1 MTEQLSFPV
10 SMAQQGMW
18 LSETLFS
25 GTGHNHVCQG
35 FCINKSIRN
44 DLIEQAVSLIVQ
56 QQESLRTVFKF
67 QQGEVK
73 QYILPELDWHIEQL
87 ECVQSEQTQLVRR
100 LTRETFSLSQ
110 APLFRVIRL
119 VQPEQDKLLFIF
131 HHIITD
137 GWSADIFKRQL
148 WQNYQQLAQGITP
161 QLEELELQ
169 YGDFAEWQ
177 IEQLA
182 EQQAQQQLAYWREQL
197 ANVTPCT
204 FPADKVRPA
213 QPSFQGKQLE
223 IALPK
228 QLVQGVN
235 TLAQQQQTSAF
246 NIYLSAFKVLISR
259 YTRQEDIT
267 VGSPVAGRDMA
278 ELEPIIGYFVNTVVY
293 RTQCDMSQSFSAYL
307 EQVKNTV
314 LDAWEYQQLPFAK
327 LVSDIYGER
336 SLDTSPFFQLMFAYY
351 RHDGDA
357 DEQMSDLGVSS
368 WQLHNDTSKFD
379 LTLSLEDNIDA
390 VSMAL
395 EYSTELFEVQSIERI
410 AAAYTQLLASII
422 AAPNLPLYQLP
433 LLDEEAKN
441 AQLAR
446 YASTSGDYSSPFN
459 SICEGFEQM
468 VARFENNEAIVDG
481 ERTLTYQQLN
491 VNANQLARHLLNVQP
506 QLGLGSKVAI
516 CLSPSVNTM
525 VAILAVLKVGAAY
538 VPIDPS
544 AGQQRLEYI
553 LDDAN
558 VDVVIG
564 NQDSL
569 ALFAQRNLQ
578 LVCLDT
584 HAQQIASNDD
594 SNLNCHIER
603 TDQAYMI
610 YTSGSTGKP
619 KGVKT
624 THHNVLRLFSAT
636 DHWFEFNSQDVWS
649 LFHSCVFDFS
659 VWEMWGALLYGAK
672 LVVIPKEV
680 TRAPDVFAQWVE
692 KYQITVLNQ
701 TPSAFKQYAAIG
713 KPYSLRYVI
722 FGGEALDIPSVSR
735 WFEQYSQ
742 QQPKLI
748 NMYGITETTVHVTYQ
763 ELSAELLKGRIA
775 APIGEA
781 IPDLSMYVLDPW
793 LQPVPDGMTGELFV
807 SGDGVADGY
816 HNRAQLS
823 AERFLNNPFNDAQPT
838 LYRSGDLVKVDNQG
852 ELIYQGRADH
862 QVKIRGFR
870 IELGEIENALL
881 ACNGIKEALVLA
893 HEAPQQGAQLVAYVV
908 CDALSVQALRE
919 QLAKTLPEYMIP
931 AIFMP
936 LTAFPLTINGKIDR
950 RALPE
955 PKVDRSTLTQEFVA
969 PSSAIEVGIAK
980 IWQQVL
986 NVDSVSVNDNFFALG
1001 GDSLR
1006 AVQVNELLEQQGI
1019 SLPLEQ
1025 IFKTQTIKALAE
1037 YLSQHDADSMGVV
1050 KDVPAFS
1057 MISEEQRAQLPED
1070 VIDAYPLSGMQAGM
1084 FYHMMLAP
1092 ESNIYHCTGT
1102 SHICLDHKLNEALFY
1117 EAVQELVAHHEILRT
1132 GFDLHNEYQPIQC
1145 VHAHALLPV
1154 EFSDITSLD
1163 ESQQEAQVMAL
1174 IEQEKASPFDLTKP
1188 TLLRFFIQHRSA
1200 TSFQFTMTE
1209 CHPIFDGWSY
1219 HSLIV
1224 DVFNLY
1230 AEKMGRR
1237 APTALPQLNWRYAD
1251 FVATEKATI
1260 NNPQS
1265 IDFWT
1270 NYLADFEPL
1279 ALPLQSDA
1287 MCQSKQLRAVHL
1299 RIEDNIYNGLKALMK
1314 QANVPLKSVLLAGH
1328 IKVMSLVSSQH
1339 DVLTGIPTNG
1349 RYEGKGG
1356 DKQYGLFINTLPF
1369 RQKLK
1374 DGTWQALIQDTFA
1387 LECDL
1392 IPHRRFPL
1400 AEVQRLVGRETA
1412 LLEDV
1417 LFNYM
1422 DFHVYEALCPELG
1435 LTVKNNLRTDQVHEG
1450 TNFALTVHFQHLTLS
1465 SGLKANDVS
1474 LQLDYDNDLLTR
1486 EQVVALG
1493 ELYMAVFAQMADNA
1507 HAQHQEFGHSAV
1519 AITQRLATVT
1529 ASDLAQLDSASMQE
1543 SVTEQAE
1550 QHAAE
1555 QNGEPIEQ
1563 ALLEGVRRVWH
1574 ELLQA
1579 QVSDTDNF
1587 FDAGGHSLLFLPLL
1601 TKLKALPEQ
1610 GPMSDESTVAL
1621 KAITTLDLINYP
1633 SIERFCQFICG
1644 TGQATAQA
1652 DSDKAKNKQD
1662 ARARM
1667 LKLRNRQGKR
1677 A

>member
-35 FCINKSIRN
+35 FLIDKSVQN
-44 DLIEQAVSLIVQ
+44 ELLEKAMSLIVA
-56 QQESLRTVFKF
+56 QQESLRTIFKF

-73 QYILPELDWHIEQL
+73 QYILQDLDWGIEQFGCAKHEESEL
-87 ECVQSEQTQLVRR
+87 VQR
-100 LTRETFSLSQ
+100 LTREKFSLST

-137 GWSADIFKRQL
+137 GVSADIFKREL
-148 WQNYQQLAQGITP
+148 WQNYQVLAQGGTP
-161 QLEELELQ
+161 ELVELELQ
-169 YGDFAEWQ
+169 YGDYAEWQ
-177 IEQLA
+177 VEQLGEEQA
-182 EQQAQQQLAYWREQL
+182 EQQLNYWRDKL

-213 QPSFQGKQLE
+213 VPSFQGRQLE
-223 IALPK
+223 IALPAD
-228 QLVQGVN
+228 VVEGVN
-235 TLAQQQQTSAF
+235 TLAKQQLTSAF
-246 NIYLSAFKVLISR
+246 NVYLSAFKVLICR
-259 YTRQEDIT
+259 YARQEDIT
-267 VGSPVAGRDMA
+267 VGSPIAGRDLA
-278 ELEPIIGYFVNTVVY
+278 ELDPIIGYFVNTVVY
-293 RTQCDMSQSFSAYL
+293 RTQCNLSHSFNTYL
-307 EQVKNTV
+307 DQVKNTV

-327 LVSDIYGER
+327 LVSETYGER
-336 SLDTSPFFQLMFAYY
+336 SLETSPFFQLMFAYY
-351 RHDGDA
+351 RHGAQTDA
-357 DEQMSDLGVSS
+357 DMSLQGVKN
-368 WQLHNDTSKFD
+368 WQVHNETSKFD
-379 LTLSLEDNIDA
+379 LTLSLEDSLHG

-395 EYSTELFEVQSIERI
+395 EYSTELFDPQTVKRI
-410 AAAYTQLLASII
+410 AASYTQLLTSIVREPSI
-422 AAPNLPLYQLP
+422 PLYQLP
-433 LLDEEAKN
+433 LLNNDAK
-441 AQLAR
+441 ALQIAR
-446 YASTSGDYSSPFN
+446 FSSASVPHLPQSS
-459 SICEGFEQM
+459 SICAKFEHI
-468 VARFENNEAIVDG
+468 VSRFGDNEAVLDG
-481 ERTLTYQQLN
+481 MSSLTYKQLN
-491 VNANQLARHLLNVQP
+491 KQANQLAHYLLTVKP
-506 QLGLGSKVAI
+506 TLGQGSKVAVA
-516 CLSPSVNTM
+516 LSPSVNTM
-525 VAILAVLKVGAAY
+525 VTILAVLKVGAAY
-538 VPIDPS
+538 VPIDPT

-553 LDDAN
+553 LDDAS

-564 NQDSL
+564 NQGSL
-569 ALFAQRNLQ
+569 SLFAQRGLQ

-584 HAQQIASNDD
+584 DAGSIFNCDD
-594 SNLNCHIER
+594 SNLNISIEPA
-603 TDQAYMI
+603 DQAYMI

-619 KGVKT
+619 KGVIT

-636 DHWFEFNSQDVWS
+636 DHWFEFNSHDVWS

-680 TRAPDVFAQWVE
+680 SRAPDVFAQWVE

-701 TPSAFKQYAAIG
+701 TPSAFKQYAAVG
-713 KPYSLRYVI
+713 QPYHLRYVI
-722 FGGEALDIPSVSR
+722 FGGEALDIPSVSH
-735 WFEQYSQ
+735 WFEQHSEKQ
-742 QQPKLI
+742 TKLI

-763 ELSAELLKGRIA
+763 ELSAELLANRIA

-781 IPDLSMYVLDPW
+781 IPDLSMYILDQW
-793 LQPVPDGMTGELFV
+793 LQPVPDGMTGELFI
-807 SGDGVADGY
+807 SGDGVAQGY
-816 HNRAQLS
+816 HNRAELT
-823 AERFLNNPFNDAQPT
+823 ADRFLENPFNKRQPT

-870 IELGEIENALL
+870 IELGEIESALL
-881 ACNGIKEALVLA
+881 GCDLINEALVLSYDA
-893 HEAPQQGAQLVAYVV
+893 SQHGAQLVAYVV
-908 CDALSVQALRE
+908 CEQLNVQALRE
-919 QLAKTLPEYMIP
+919 QLAKTLPEYMVP

-936 LTAFPLTINGKIDR
+936 LEEFPLTINGKIDR
-950 RALPE
+950 QALPE
-955 PKVDRSTLTQEFVA
+955 PKVDRSILADEFIA
-969 PSSAIEVGIAK
+969 PSSAIEVAITK

-986 NVDSVSVNDNFFALG
+986 NTDTVSVSDNFFALG

-1019 SLPLEQ
+1019 VLPLEQ
-1025 IFKTQTIKALAE
+1025 IFKTQSIATLAE
-1037 YLSQHDADSMGVV
+1037 YVSHNDADSMGVV
-1050 KDVPAFS
+1050 KQVSAFS
-1057 MISEEQRAQLPED
+1057 MISDVQRAVLPDD

-1092 ESNIYHCTGT
+1092 DSNIYHCTGT
-1102 SHICLDHKLNEALFY
+1102 SHICLDHKLNEVLFN

-1132 GFDLHNEYQPIQC
+1132 GFDLHNAFQPIQC
-1145 VHAHALLPV
+1145 VHEHAVLPV
-1154 EFSDITSLD
+1154 EFTDISALN
-1163 ESQQEAQVMAL
+1163 EEQQEAEVLAL
-1174 IEQEKASPFDLTKP
+1174 IEQEKASPFDLTQP
-1188 TLLRFFIQHRSA
+1188 TLLRFFIQSRSE

-1237 APTALPQLNWRYAD
+1237 AKTALPELNWRYSD

-1260 NNPQS
+1260 SNPQS
-1265 IDFWT
+1265 ISFWQ
-1270 NYLADFEPL
+1270 NYLEDFQPL
-1279 ALPLQSDA
+1279 TLPLQSDA
-1287 MCQSKQLRAVHL
+1287 MCESKQLRAVHL
-1299 RIEDNIYNGLKALMK
+1299 RIENNVYTGLKTLMK
-1314 QANVPLKSVLLAGH
+1314 KANVPLKSILLAGH
-1328 IKVMSLVSSQH
+1328 IKVMSLVSDQH
-1339 DVLTGIPTNG
+1339 DILTGIPTNG

-1369 RQKLK
+1369 RQKLN
-1374 DGTWQALIQDTFA
+1374 DGSWQTLIQHTFA

-1400 AEVQRLVGRETA
+1400 AEVQRLVGREKA

-1435 LTVKNNLRTDQVHEG
+1435 LSVKDNLRTDQVHEG

-1474 LQLDYDNDLLTR
+1474 IQLDYDNDLLTR
-1486 EQVVALG
+1486 DQVVALG
-1493 ELYMAVFAQMADNA
+1493 ELYLAVFEQMAQNPQTEHQLFTHGALVAAQCRNDNVECGA
-1507 HAQHQEFGHSAV
+1507 VSAPASVVFEANSEQEES
-1519 AITQRLATVT
+1519 TQI
-1529 ASDLAQLDSASMQE
+1529 DK
-1543 SVTEQAE
+1543 
-1550 QHAAE
+1550 
-1555 QNGEPIEQ
+1555 
-1563 ALLEGVRRVWH
+1563 ALIQGVRETWQT
-1574 ELLQA
+1574 LLQSN
-1579 QVSDTDNF
+1579 VSDSDNF

-1601 TKLKALPEQ
+1601 TQLKALPEQ
-1610 GPMSDESTVAL
+1610 REVSELVTIAL
-1621 KAITTLDLINYP
+1621 GEITTLDLINYP
-1633 SIERFCQFICG
+1633 SIEQFCKFICG
-1644 TGQATAQA
+1644 TQSTQLPLN
-1652 DSDKAKNKQD
+1652 SSKLKNKQD

>member
-25 GTGHNHVCQG
+25 GTGHNHVCQA
-35 FCINKSIRN
+35 FCIEKSIRN
-44 DLIEQAVSLIVQ
+44 DLVTQAVSLIVE

-67 QQGEVK
+67 QQGEVR
-73 QYILPELDWHIEQL
+73 QIILPQLQWQIEEL
-87 ECVQSEQTQLVRR
+87 ECAVDEQANVMRR
-100 LTRETFSLSQ
+100 LTREKFSLSN

-119 VQPEQDKLLFIF
+119 VGPQQDKLLFVF

-148 WQNYQQLAQGITP
+148 WQSYQQLAKGQAV
-161 QLEELELQ
+161 QLDTLELQ

-177 IEQLA
+177 A
-182 EQQAQQQLAYWREQL
+182 EQVDDEHFQQQFAFWREQL
-197 ANVTPCT
+197 ANVAPCT

-223 IALPK
+223 LSLPA
-228 QLVQGVN
+228 QLAVAVN
-235 TLAQQQQTSAF
+235 ELAQQQQTSAF

-259 YTRQEDIT
+259 YTRQEDII

-278 ELEPIIGYFVNTVVY
+278 EVEPIIGYFVNTVVY
-293 RTQCDMSQSFSAYL
+293 RTQCDLTHSFSEYL
-307 EQVKNTV
+307 AQVKNTV
-314 LDAWEYQQLPFAK
+314 LDAWEHQQLPFAK
-327 LVSDIYGER
+327 LVSEIYGER

-351 RHDGDA
+351 RHDSH
-357 DEQMSDLGVSS
+357 SDDGLSELGVSGY
-368 WQLHNDTSKFD
+368 QLHNDTSKYD
-379 LTLSLEDNIDA
+379 VTLSIEDNLDT
-390 VSMAL
+390 VSLAL
-395 EYSTELFEVQSIERI
+395 EYSTELFETQSIERI
-410 AAAYTQLLASII
+410 AASYTQLLTAIV
-422 AAPNLPLYQLP
+422 AAPELPLYQLP
-433 LLDEEAKN
+433 LLN
-441 AQLAR
+441 AQDKAAELAR
-446 YASTSGDYSSPFN
+446 FASKPNDYTPQVTSISA
-459 SICEGFEQM
+459 GFEQI
-468 VARFENNEAIVDG
+468 VTRFATNEAITDG
-481 ERTLTYQQLN
+481 DQSLSYQQLN
-491 VNANQLARHLLNVQP
+491 ARANQLAHHLLMVQP
-506 QLGLGSKVAI
+506 HLTQGAKVAI

-544 AGQQRLEYI
+544 AGQQRLDYI
-553 LDDAN
+553 LDDAD
-558 VDVVIG
+558 VDVVIC
-564 NQDSL
+564 NQQS
-569 ALFAQRNLQ
+569 AGLFTHRDIAK
-578 LVCLDT
+578 VCLDT
-584 HAQQIASNDD
+584 DAQQIAQADMSDLACTILP
-594 SNLNCHIER
+594 S
-603 TDQAYMI
+603 DQAYMI

-619 KGVKT
+619 KGVIT
-624 THHNVLRLFSAT
+624 THSNVLRLFSAT
-636 DHWFEFNSQDVWS
+636 EHWFEFNSQDVWS
-649 LFHSCVFDFS
+649 LFHSSVFDFS

-680 TRAPDVFAQWVE
+680 TRAPDVFAKWVE
-692 KYQITVLNQ
+692 QYKITVLNQ
-701 TPSAFKQYAAIG
+701 TPSAFKQFAAVG
-713 KPYSLRYVI
+713 QPHQLRYVI

-735 WFEQYSQ
+735 WFEQYSD

-763 ELSAELLKGRIA
+763 ELSAELLTGRIA

-781 IPDLSMYVLDPW
+781 IPDLSMYVLDSW
-793 LQPVPDGMTGELFV
+793 LQPVPIGMTGELFV
-807 SGDGVADGY
+807 SGAGVAGGY
-816 HNRAQLS
+816 HNRAELS
-823 AERFLNNPFNDAQPT
+823 AERFLENPFNSTQTT

-852 ELIYQGRADH
+852 DLIYQGRADH

-881 ACNGIKEALVLA
+881 SCTDIEEALVLS
-893 HEAPQQGAQLVAYVV
+893 HEEGQQGAQLVAYVV
-908 CDALSVQALRE
+908 ATQLSVQALRE
-919 QLAKTLPEYMIP
+919 QLASILPEYMIP

-936 LTAFPLTINGKIDR
+936 LDTFPLTINGKIDR
-950 RALPE
+950 RALPA
-955 PKVDRSTLTQEFVA
+955 PKVDRSTLAQEFIA

-986 NVDSVSVNDNFFALG
+986 NVDKISINDNFFALG

-1019 SLPLEQ
+1019 ALPLEQ
-1025 IFKTQTIKALAE
+1025 IFKTQTLVALAN
-1037 YLSQHDADSMGVV
+1037 YLNHNDADSMGVV
-1050 KDVPAFS
+1050 KNVPAFS
-1057 MISEEQRAQLPED
+1057 MISDQQKALLSDD

-1102 SHICLDHKLNEALFY
+1102 SHIRLDHALNEALFN
-1117 EAVQELVAHHEILRT
+1117 EAVQALVAHHEILRT
-1132 GFDLHNEYQPIQC
+1132 GFDLHNAYQPIQC
-1145 VHAHALLPV
+1145 VHAHAVLPV
-1154 EFSDITSLD
+1154 VFSDISALS
-1163 ESQQEAQVMAL
+1163 EAEQEAQVMAL
-1174 IEQEKASPFDLTKP
+1174 IEQEKASPFDLTQP
-1188 TLLRFFIQHRSA
+1188 TLLRFFIQHRSDN
-1200 TSFQFTMTE
+1200 SFQFTMTE

-1224 DVFNLY
+1224 DAFNLY

-1237 APTALPQLNWRYAD
+1237 SATALPELNWRYAD
-1251 FVATEKATI
+1251 FVATEQATI

-1265 IDFWT
+1265 IAFWR

-1287 MCQSKQLRAVHL
+1287 MCESKQLRAVHL
-1299 RIEDNIYNGLKALMK
+1299 RIEDKVYNGLKNLMK

-1328 IKVMSLVSSQH
+1328 IKVMSLVTAQR
-1339 DVLTGIPTNG
+1339 DILTGIPTNG

-1369 RQKLK
+1369 RQQLI
-1374 DGTWQALIQDTFA
+1374 DGSWHALIKDTFA

-1400 AEVQRLVGRETA
+1400 SEVQRLVGRETS

-1422 DFHVYEALCPELG
+1422 DFHVYEALCPTLG
-1435 LTVKNNLRTDQVHEG
+1435 LTVENNLQTDQVHEG

-1474 LQLDYDNDLLTR
+1474 LQLDYDNDLLTS

-1493 ELYMAVFAQMADNA
+1493 ELYMAVFAQMATNTQ
-1507 HAQHQEFGHSAV
+1507 AQHQDFTHSSIAQCLGEALQGESSLAAETV
-1519 AITQRLATVT
+1519 ALEQ
-1529 ASDLAQLDSASMQE
+1529 ASDDIQSQNEVQVE
-1543 SVTEQAE
+1543 SS
-1550 QHAAE
+1550 
-1555 QNGEPIEQ
+1555 
-1563 ALLEGVRRVWH
+1563 LREGVREIWQT
-1574 ELLQA
+1574 LLNTSVA
-1579 QVSDTDNF
+1579 DTDNF

-1601 TKLKALPEQ
+1601 SKLKALPEQ
-1610 GPMSDESTVAL
+1610 RPLSEQSTLAL
-1621 KAITTLDLINYP
+1621 SAITTLDLINYP
-1633 SIERFCQFICG
+1633 SIERFCQFISG
-1644 TGQATAQA
+1644 VDQTQSQP
-1652 DSDKAKNKQD
+1652 DNNKSKSKQD

-1667 LKLRNRQGKR
+1667 LKLRNRQSKR